1 MPVDSYPE
9 GVSGF
14 GVYNMAGNVFEWVE
28 DWYDPK
34 FYKESIALN
43 PQRGREGLQLC
54 QSRPGQGA
62 ARRVVAGS
70 GDFASHEPPV
80 LESAGQ

>member
-14 GVYNMAGNVFEWVE
+14 GVYNMAGNVFEWVA

-34 FYKESIALN
+34 YYKESLALN
-43 PQRGREGLQLC
+43 PQGPDKGYNFANSSIDVEDEPHF
-54 QSRPGQGA
+54 SRNA
-62 ARRVVAGS
+62 I
-70 GDFASHEPPV
+70 
-80 LESAGQ
+80 SAIR